1 MNNKTIL
8 HIIVRDKFT
17 AGYINFMKMH
27 MTGYRH
33 YFVTFASDQTLRL
46 VDNDNVL
53 YICHHS
59 EILKNKNVRRLLFQ
73 SDQIIVSGLFNFQ
86 MYLGL
91 FPNCIIRKI
100 YIQFWGGDLYGM
112 LKAPINRHDKISN
125 FMKKRLMEHC
135 ASIINLIPDD
145 YRIVKQIL
153 GKEKSHVVAPMPSD
167 PLKTIDFSA
176 YRNTVKKSN
185 CVKINIGNSATE
197 ENRHIGILQLLEQY
211 KSENIEIYAPLSY
224 GDMNYRKTVIKEGNK
239 IFGEKFHPILE
250 MMEYEKYVEYL
261 ASCDITISNSLRQQG
276 MGNLSLMLQLG
287 KKVFMNQNSPMWDSY
302 KNIGF
307 KIYDTNSI
315 DKLSFHEFT
324 AFDAQTAKENIK
336 CYEREK
342 NINVCIAQWN
352 YVLEGKSKS

>member
-1 MNNKTIL
+1 
-8 HIIVRDKFT
+8 
-17 AGYINFMKMH
+17 
-27 MTGYRH
+27 
-33 YFVTFASDQTLRL
+33 
-46 VDNDNVL
+46 
-53 YICHHS
+53 
-59 EILKNKNVRRLLFQ
+59 
-73 SDQIIVSGLFNFQ
+73 
-86 MYLGL
+86 
-91 FPNCIIRKI
+91 
-100 YIQFWGGDLYGM
+100 
-112 LKAPINRHDKISN
+112 
-125 FMKKRLMEHC
+125 
-135 ASIINLIPDD
+135 
-145 YRIVKQIL
+145 
-153 GKEKSHVVAPMPSD
+153 MPRD